1 MRGLLAKGRTRH
13 SRAKRESPQDPS
25 DLTGWPNSGRPF
37 ACPLLSS
44 GFLLRIP
51 AQDSCLG
58 FLLGLQNLTALVH
71 AALEVEVV
79 RAAEFA
85 GILVLDVSG
94 LLERVR
100 RAAHA
105 TARRR
110 GFSAGNGHFRK
121 SSRGIGEASPGA

>member
-1 MRGLLAKGRTRH
+1 MDARPF
-13 SRAKRESPQDPS
+13 SKRRNQAIPGANRKSPQDPS

-37 ACPLLSS
+37 ACPPLLSGS
-44 GFLLRIP
+44 L
-51 AQDSCLG
+51 QDSCSN

-94 LLERVR
+94 LLERVCR
-100 RAAHA
+100 TAHA
-105 TARRR
+105 TAGGR
-110 GFSAGNGHFRK
+110 GFSAGNGHF
-121 SSRGIGEASPGA
+121 

>member
-1 MRGLLAKGRTRH
+1 MDARPFGKGENQAIPERNT
-13 SRAKRESPQDPS
+13 KSPQEPS
-25 DLTGWPNSGRPF
+25 DPNSLAEFGQAVRRPPAF
-37 ACPLLSS
+37 VRFPS
-44 GFLLRIP
+44 GF
-51 AQDSCLG
+51 
-58 FLLGLQNLTALVH
+58 FLGLQDLTALVH

>member
-1 MRGLLAKGRTRH
+1 MRGLLAKERTRH

-44 GFLLRIP
+44 
-51 AQDSCLG
+51 G

-121 SSRGIGEASPGA
+121 SSRGIGEA